1 MIKVESVNKYFN
13 RRRKN
18 EIHIINNTSLELED
32 KGLVAILGQSGSG
45 KTTLLNAI
53 GGLDKVNSGKI
64 YINGKKITK
73 RRAYTIDKIRNLNI
87 GYIFQDYKLIENMSV
102 FDNIALALK
111 MIGLKNKKEIEKRVN
126 YVLEAVDMYRYR
138 NRPAQML
145 SGGEKQR
152 VSIARAIVKNPSIVI
167 ADEPTGNLD
176 SKNSLAIMNIIKAIS
191 KEKLVI
197 LVTHEVDLAKFYA
210 TRVVEI
216 QDGKVVN
223 DYENKSN
230 DSLEY
235 RLENKIYLKDLKEFN
250 NIKSNNINIDV
261 YSDEENLQINVKL
274 VVKNGNIFIQ
284 AENNKVEV
292 VDSNSSVELI
302 NDHYQKIDKSIYE
315 EYNYNL
321 SEIVEQKYKVKYSSI
336 YGIVKSI
343 KTGFNR
349 IFNYTVLKKFL
360 LLGFF
365 ASSLFIV
372 YGVCNIAGA
381 TDIRESDYI
390 TADKNYLKVDNAI
403 VNVDDYLKYEDQEN
417 IDYILPGDSKASF
430 KIKMD
435 NYYQTSQYSFELNGS
450 LVDIGKINKSEI
462 TKGRM
467 PQNEYEIVVDKK
479 VVDNM
484 LNDDFSMIKSMG
496 IKSEDE
502 LLNYA
507 VTIDNMKDFKIVG
520 IVDKLSPSIYVSKN
534 QFINILNNMSTN
546 NWGMGI
552 YSQDDN
558 ESTAVVKDYNL
569 YLDDIT
575 ITKGRLPE
583 NDYEVIVNKSNE
595 EEIKLNK
602 SIKTEVNGNQ
612 LTVVGYYESQT
623 KKQDYLVNNNTVKYN
638 VISTSN
644 GFTIYPKDKEAVINK
659 FKNDYHLNIIDVY
672 EKDKQDYLKKKQDE
686 IRSSVI
692 FAAVI
697 LAISLI
703 EIYLMI
709 RSSFLSRI
717 KEVGVLRAIGVKKLD
732 IYRMFS
738 GEIVAITTVASI
750 PGIALMTYILTQ
762 VSKIPY
768 VDRMFVV
775 NFNTIGICIIIVYL
789 FNMIVG
795 LLPLFKVIRKSP
807 ARILARH
814 DVE

>member
-1 MIKVESVNKYFN
+1 
-13 RRRKN
+13 
-18 EIHIINNTSLELED
+18 
-32 KGLVAILGQSGSG
+32 
-45 KTTLLNAI
+45 
-53 GGLDKVNSGKI
+53 
-64 YINGKKITK
+64 
-73 RRAYTIDKIRNLNI
+73 
-87 GYIFQDYKLIENMSV
+87 
-102 FDNIALALK
+102 
-111 MIGLKNKKEIEKRVN
+111 
-126 YVLEAVDMYRYR
+126 
-138 NRPAQML
+138 
-145 SGGEKQR
+145 
-152 VSIARAIVKNPSIVI
+152 
-167 ADEPTGNLD
+167 
-176 SKNSLAIMNIIKAIS
+176 
-191 KEKLVI
+191 
-197 LVTHEVDLAKFYA
+197 
-210 TRVVEI
+210 
-216 QDGKVVN
+216 
-223 DYENKSN
+223 
-230 DSLEY
+230 
-235 RLENKIYLKDLKEFN
+235 
-250 NIKSNNINIDV
+250 
-261 YSDEENLQINVKL
+261 
-274 VVKNGNIFIQ
+274 
-284 AENNKVEV
+284 
-292 VDSNSSVELI
+292 
-302 NDHYQKIDKSIYE
+302 
-315 EYNYNL
+315 
-321 SEIVEQKYKVKYSSI
+321 
-336 YGIVKSI
+336 
-343 KTGFNR
+343 
-349 IFNYTVLKKFL
+349 
-360 LLGFF
+360 
-365 ASSLFIV
+365 
-372 YGVCNIAGA
+372 VCNIAGA